1 MLLWI
6 CSIMTIEFSSCN
18 NTALSAQSYLC
29 IWPVNKVFLFYMQF
43 CVAKYRLLKSICC
56 TDMKRDHLRSE
67 PELVIIPLFSVGS
80 NYSSTP

>member
-6 CSIMTIEFSSCN
+6 CSIMTIEFASGN

-29 IWPVNKVFLFYMQF
+29 IWPVNKVFLFHMQF
-43 CVAKYRLLKSICC
+43 CVTKYRLSKSLLH
-56 TDMKRDHLRSE
+56 MERDHLRSE

-80 NYSSTP
+80 NYSSMP